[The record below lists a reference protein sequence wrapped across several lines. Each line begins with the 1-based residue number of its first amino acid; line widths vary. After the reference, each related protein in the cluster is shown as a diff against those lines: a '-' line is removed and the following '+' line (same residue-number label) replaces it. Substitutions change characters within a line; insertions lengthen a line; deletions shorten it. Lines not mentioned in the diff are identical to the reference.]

1 MGSLSLAEILLIVVV
16 ILVVFG
22 PRRLPELSRK
32 AGDLL
37 GKLRE
42 GTSYVT
48 QAIDSEYGEAME
60 PIRGLKR
67 ELDGIK
73 GDVTRAVSGIGD
85 LDRAQQEEPKTA
97 QQEEPKTAQQEE
109 PKTAQQGEGIDAG
122 EEQSGSTDQ

>member
-1 MGSLSLAEILLIVVV
+1 MGSLSPSEILLIVVV

-48 QAIDSEYGEAME
+48 RAIDSEYGEAVE
-60 PIRGLKR
+60 PIRGMKR
-67 ELDGIK
+67 EFDGLK
-73 GDVTRAVSGIGD
+73 GDVSRAVSGIGD
-85 LDRAQQEEPKTA
+85 LDRPQQEEPKTT
-97 QQEEPKTAQQEE
+97 QPD
-109 PKTAQQGEGIDAG
+109 EGTDAG
-122 EEQSGSTDQ
+122 EEQPGSTDQ

>member
-48 QAIDSEYGEAME
+48 QAIDSEYAETME

-67 ELDGIK
+67 ELDGLK
-73 GDVTRAVSGIGD
+73 GDVTRAMSGIGD
-85 LDRAQQEEPKTA
+85 LDVAPPEEAKTA
-97 QQEEPKTAQQEE
+97 LPD
-109 PKTAQQGEGIDAG
+109 EGTDPV
-122 EEQSGSTDQ
+122 EEQSDSTDQ

>member
-1 MGSLSLAEILLIVVV
+1 MGSLSLGEILLIVVV

-48 QAIDSEYGEAME
+48 RAIDTEYGEAME
-60 PIRGLKR
+60 PIRELKR
-67 ELDGIK
+67 EFDGLK
-73 GDVTRAVSGIGD
+73 GDMTRAVGSIGD
-85 LDRAQQEEPKTA
+85 LDSPSKNQAPTTPPVEGTD
-97 QQEEPKTAQQEE
+97 T
-109 PKTAQQGEGIDAG
+109 GEDRP
-122 EEQSGSTDQ
+122 GSTDR